1 MLKHRYEFDQK
12 ESNKEIEINV
22 FDQNVVNLN
31 ACDVNMIEGDEI
43 VMIEASE
50 RRKVASNKDIE
61 DGSQSPLHIE
71 KVTNPVS
78 TSGQGK
84 TTTFKRHWNTS
95 PRLLVKLKNCSVKGQ
110 NSLKNRTKIGLKPNL
125 GMKRDSPSSKSA
137 KKETK
142 KEKLIDSMSKTKIKS
157 IKSYFE
163 SLNTDKTQE
172 TTASTEVSKVD
183 DRNEAKADTV
193 TVFGSKDS
201 VTERMNNFEVLMLR
215 GGDTQ

>member
-1 MLKHRYEFDQK
+1 MFSKNTK
-12 ESNKEIEINV
+12 
-22 FDQNVVNLN
+22 
-31 ACDVNMIEGDEI
+31 
-43 VMIEASE
+43 SE
-50 RRKVASNKDIE
+50 KNIK
-61 DGSQSPLHIE
+61 SPLNIE

-84 TTTFKRHWNTS
+84 TTTFKRHSNTS
-95 PRLLVKLKNCSVKGQ
+95 PRLLVKLKNCSVKGR
-110 NSLKNRTKIGLKPNL
+110 NSPKNRTKIGLKPNL

-142 KEKLIDSMSKTKIKS
+142 KEKLVDSMSKTKIKS

-163 SLNTDKTQE
+163 SLNTDKTKE
-172 TTASTEVSKVD
+172 TNASTEVSKVD

-201 VTERMNNFEVLMLR
+201 VTERINAFEVLMLR
-215 GGDTQ
+215 RGDTQRKTPGKEVKRIGKVTARQK